1 MCVCVCVC
9 VCHQLWNA
17 HACDSQARI
26 SQLYRRIVRRSVL
39 FFLPSGRPGKP
50 TVWLAETFGVMGGV
64 QTMEIDTTA
73 LTPAPSKYF
82 QFAHEGVQF
91 FVLYELFQ
99 GASPQ
104 L

>member
-1 MCVCVCVC
+1 
-9 VCHQLWNA
+9 
-17 HACDSQARI
+17 
-26 SQLYRRIVRRSVL
+26 
-39 FFLPSGRPGKP
+39 
-50 TVWLAETFGVMGGV
+50 MGGV